1 MDKHLKELNFEK
13 KIKTSFTEDNKRM
26 IMNEIHKVEQNR
38 ITKPHYFQNV
48 LTVVLTVGVLFF
60 GFIYVN
66 SEGFKEKA
74 GETNH
79 LGSQQGKNQND
90 EGSIAI
96 PDNDKEQEKKELV
109 VGGKYSLWDA
119 ETLSK
124 RDPET
129 DKVIYYDY
137 SDPNYNLFAAH
148 LKAAVITQ
156 NSIYMA
162 GGIHGEVDHRTFIEY
177 LESIILFLDNI
188 KPGEDKL
195 LEFKKAKQIAEQ
207 ALEQEVSRWD
217 PILDELHEVLHEL
230 DEYYNVKPFIDGRT
244 SHDGLIIFP
253 ESEDE

>member
-1 MDKHLKELNFEK
+1 MDKHLKELNYEK
-13 KIKTSFTEDNKRM
+13 NLKTSFTKENKRM
-26 IMNEIHKVEQNR
+26 VLDKIHKVEQNR
-38 ITKPHYFQNV
+38 KTKPHYFQNA
-48 LTVVLTVGVLFF
+48 LAVVLTGAVLFL
-60 GFIYVN
+60 GITFISNNDVVLEN
-66 SEGFKEKA
+66 AS
-74 GETNH
+74 ETNQSENQ
-79 LGSQQGKNQND
+79 LGNNQND
-90 EGSIAI
+90 EGSIAV

-124 RDPET
+124 RDPDT

-162 GGIHGEVDHRTFIEY
+162 GGIHGEVDHPTFIEY

-230 DEYYNVKPFIDGRT
+230 DEYYNVNPFIDGRT
-244 SHDGLIIFP
+244 SHDGMIIFP
-253 ESEDE
+253 EPEE